1 MVAKKSE
8 AEISPIEE
16 SGTGYWKIQ
25 SMDYLFL
32 EVSLGLILYP
42 GSYAYITDEQAK
54 QIPEYA
60 KKMVN
65 LSEITEKEYRSKIGS
80 QGILGL
86 G

>member
-8 AEISPIEE
+8 VEIGTLSE

-25 SMDYLFL
+25 SMDFLFL
-32 EVSLGLILYP
+32 EVSLGLVLYP

-60 KKMVN
+60 KTMVS
-65 LSEITEKEYRSKIGS
+65 LSEITEQDYQSKIGS
-80 QGILGL
+80 QGMLGL